1 MLRSKKHALRI
12 LRNAGGELQV
22 HESEKLKNYLNL
34 GKCQHE
40 KKEVAE
46 GRLLQIATKD
56 TAWGQGAK
64 TR

>member
-1 MLRSKKHALRI
+1 M
-12 LRNAGGELQV
+12 